1 MPSPFTPRRTALV
14 ALLVLAAALAFTS
27 GGRSLVSSVL
37 DRIATAASGPGERY
51 RIRVVLGHATGRPF
65 EWEAAVSRSDAD
77 EAEFA
82 PRKVRDRYVEQAR
95 RALAVRLG
103 YNQPAFGDDAS
114 KLVSSSVMKVEIT
127 DARSSRVIDLTGP
140 GV

>member
-1 MPSPFTPRRTALV
+1 MSSSHVPRRVALV
-14 ALLVLAAALAFTS
+14 ALLVLAAGLALTS

-37 DRIATAASGPGERY
+37 DRIATAASGPGDRY
-51 RIRVVLGHATGRPF
+51 RIKVVLGHETGRPF
-65 EWEAAVSRSDAD
+65 EWEAVVPRGDAD

-95 RALAVRLG
+95 RALAERLG
-103 YNQPAFGDDAS
+103 YSRPAFGDDAAR
-114 KLVSSSVMKVEIT
+114 LVTSSVVKVEIT
-127 DARSSRVIDLTGP
+127 DTRSSRVIDLTGP